1 MMKKS
6 PYVLAFLLM
15 FGSAGLQ
22 AGENAKQALENAVAA
37 QKKADSLSGGWRST
51 DKLIK
56 KAKAALAKGDQ
67 AAAVKLAKKAT
78 VEAELAYKQAEHERE
93 HWSPPPY
100 AR

>member
-1 MMKKS
+1 MKKS

-22 AGENAKQALENAVAA
+22 AGEDAGKALKAAVAA
-37 QKKADSLSGGWRST
+37 QKKADGLEGGWRST

-56 KAKAALAKGDQ
+56 KAKKALAKGDK
-67 AAAVKLAKKAT
+67 ATAMKLANKAK
-78 VEAELAYKQAEHERE
+78 VEAELAYKQAEHERK